1 MTRSIFATS
10 TAIAAAL
17 AISGAAQAQNAAGA
31 SSGPSSSS
39 PAEDQASANDSGDI
53 IVTANRR
60 EERLQS
66 VGISVTAIGGD
77 TLIDRNIRTAEDLAR
92 VVPGL
97 NSTASSG
104 SGVSTIV
111 IRGVGQTDFSDHQE
125 APNATYQD
133 GVYIPFSTAVGI
145 PVFDIARVEALRGP
159 QGTLFGRNAT
169 GGLVQ
174 YISNKPESGLSG
186 ALEGGAGDRQLW
198 RTQGFFNAGN
208 DQIAARIAYFYQT
221 QHGVIKNDLGADR
234 GNKEVYALRGQVLI
248 TPGPD
253 TTINL
258 RAEGFNQYGTAPGY
272 VSTPTYVDANGV
284 DVELP
289 ITRDEYGTGPGN
301 DPNGYRNTNK
311 DLRVSLN
318 DAGQLDKRSR
328 TYSGT
333 ITHGFGNAT
342 LTSITSYATVGSLY
356 REDTDSSPVDQFN
369 AGLNS
374 SGDNFQQDLRIS
386 GSSDSFRYTLGLYYL
401 DMTTKTAIFNEY
413 NRVYS
418 GQPGLSQNGF
428 GQINSNEY
436 TVRTKSKAIYGQAEY
451 DLGEKITA
459 ILGARY
465 TWDDL
470 RMDFRNQCTTT
481 LLGRCPPFGG
491 ATSPVLGT
499 FPGIGPIAIDNDS
512 DDWSGK
518 FQLNFKPV
526 DNVLLYASASK
537 GLKSGGFTVTLARFY
552 PLDEFAYLPE
562 KLYAF
567 EIGEKIQFLDRKV
580 TLNSSIYY
588 YDYKNLQSF
597 LFSGTAVKVIN
608 LPADAYGAEVELAV
622 RPTSTL
628 TANIGLAYNHF
639 EIKNVP
645 FSTGPQRPNNAPR
658 LQMTWGLT
666 KTVELSSDLDL
677 SFNYYGRYIS
687 KVYYNILQSTPLI
700 EAPAYSVHDF
710 GARLESKEGWF
721 AAAYLNNAFDKR
733 YIVGAFDV
741 TNFGYVLRSYGETRT
756 FSVAAGLKF

>member
-1 MTRSIFATS
+1 MTRAMFTTG
-10 TAIAAAL
+10 TAIAAVL
-17 AISGAAQAQNAAGA
+17 VLSGTAEARAVSAQEA
-31 SSGPSSSS
+31 SASEPSSSS
-39 PAEDQASANDSGDI
+39 SAEDDDNPDI

-66 VGISVTAIGGD
+66 VGISVTAVSGD
-77 TLIDRNIRTAEDLAR
+77 ALIDRNIRTAEDLAR
-92 VVPGL
+92 IVPGL

-174 YISNKPESGLSG
+174 YISNKPEAGFSG
-186 ALEGGAGDRQLW
+186 AIEGGAGDRKLW
-198 RTQGFFNAGN
+198 RVQGYLNAGS
-208 DQIAARIAYFYQT
+208 DQIAGRISYFYQT
-221 QHGVIKNDLGADR
+221 QNGIIKNVLGDDR
-234 GNKEVYALRGQVLI
+234 GNKEVFALRGQILLK
-248 TPGPD
+248 PGPD

-258 RAEGFNQYGTAPGY
+258 RAEGFNQNGTAPGY
-272 VSTPTYVDANGV
+272 VSTPSYYGAN
-284 DVELP
+284 DVTFELP
-289 ITRDEYGTGPGN
+289 PTLDYWGTGPGN
-301 DPNGYRNTNK
+301 DPNGYRNPYDELT
-311 DLRVSLN
+311 VALN

-333 ITHGFGNAT
+333 ITQGLGNAT
-342 LTSITSYATVGSLY
+342 LTSITSYATVSSIY

-374 SGDNFQQDLRIS
+374 SGHNFQQDLRIS

-413 NRVYS
+413 NRAYS
-418 GQPGLSQNGF
+418 GPPGIDQNGF
-428 GQINSNEY
+428 GQINSNDY
-436 TVRTKSKAIYGQAEY
+436 TVRTKSRAIYGQVEY
-451 DLGEKITA
+451 DLGEKLTA
-459 ILGARY
+459 IIGARY

-470 RMDFRNQCTTT
+470 QMDFKNQCTTT

-491 ATSPVLGT
+491 ANSPVLGT
-499 FPGIGPIAIDNDS
+499 FPGIGPIVVDNDS

-518 FQLNFKPV
+518 FQLNFKPA

-537 GLKSGGFTVTLARFY
+537 GLKSGGFTVTLARGY

-562 KLYAF
+562 NLYAF

-580 TLNSSIYY
+580 TLNSSLYY

-597 LFSGTAVKVIN
+597 LFSGTAVQVIN
-608 LPADAYGAEVELAV
+608 LPAKAYGAEVELAV

-628 TANIGLAYNHF
+628 SANIGLAYSHF
-639 EIKNVP
+639 EIDNVP

-658 LQMTWGLT
+658 LQLTWGLS
-666 KTVELSSDLDL
+666 KSVELSSDLDL

-687 KVYYNILQSTPLI
+687 KIYYNILQSTTLI
-700 EAPAYSVHDF
+700 DAPSYSVHDF
-710 GARLESKEGWF
+710 GVRLESKQGWY
-721 AAAYLNNAFDKR
+721 AGAYLNNAFDKR

-741 TNFGYVLRSYGETRT
+741 TNFGYVLRSYGEPRT
-756 FSVAAGLKF
+756 FSVSAGIKF